1 MYVSGGGRY
10 RPAGLAAW
18 RAKVKQDA
26 RKRRDQFAEM
36 LAEGYTITAASRV
49 LGITQQAG
57 SNILKQIRQEL
68 GEAQC
73 Q

>member
-1 MYVSGGGRY
+1 MYVSGGGAY

-18 RAKVKQDA
+18 RAKFKRDA
-26 RKRRDQFAEM
+26 RKRIDQFAEM

-57 SNILKQIRQEL
+57 SKILKQIRHEL
-68 GEAQC
+68 GEDQC
-73 Q
+73 R